1 MPFASD
7 EVVQVAT
14 PLPLRVGV
22 LRIAAPSEK
31 VTVPVERRRPGA
43 GDRRGKGDALAD
55 GGWIRARSQADAVP
69 SSTVST
75 SAGDD
80 VLAVWAGSLAL
91 L

>member
-31 VTVPVERRRPGA
+31 VTVPVGA
-43 GDRRGKGDALAD
+43 TPPPELVTVAVKVTLWRMDS
-55 GGWIRARSQADAVP
+55 RSK
-69 SSTVST
+69 S
-75 SAGDD
+75 G
-80 VLAVWAGSLAL
+80 
-91 L
+91 